1 MNAARLRTMR
11 AYVAGQL
18 VEIWEDPDRPFGC
31 AAADLRDYVNRKAWV
46 TLFNAV
52 VLTAGHS
59 ASELGS

>member
-1 MNAARLRTMR
+1 MNAARLHTMR

-18 VEIWEDPDRPFGC
+18 VEFWEDPDRPFGC
-31 AAADLRDYVNRKAWV
+31 TAADLRDYVGREAWV

-52 VLTAGHS
+52 VLTAGLS

>member
-1 MNAARLRTMR
+1 MNAARLHTMS

-18 VEIWEDPDRPFGC
+18 VEFWEDPDRPFGC
-31 AAADLRDYVNRKAWV
+31 AAADLRSYVARKAWV

-52 VLTAGHS
+52 VLTAGRS